1 MDAGSAAASIIA
13 LIQVLGQVFG
23 LCQSYYSGVKNARE
37 EICRLRN
44 EVTSLQDV
52 LTNVRDLAEAP
63 GSAELSI
70 LGFLN
75 QPDGL
80 FQQCWT
86 ELKGLATKLDT
97 GQGKDNMRQLG
108 LRALRWPFSKKDVDR
123 SLTVIRRQKDIF
135 NLALT
140 ADTVQVSY
148 IEFL

>member
-1 MDAGSAAASIIA
+1 MDAVSAASSIIA
-13 LIQVLGQVFG
+13 LIQVSGQVFG

-52 LTNVRDLAEAP
+52 LTNVTDLAEAP
-63 GSAELSI
+63 GTAELSI
-70 LGFLN
+70 LGLLN

-80 FQQCWT
+80 IQQCWT

-97 GQGKDNMRQLG
+97 GQGKDNTRQFG

-123 SLTVIRRQKDIF
+123 SLTVIRRQKEIF

-148 IEFL
+148 IAFL